1 MTTINLQQLKQRQE
15 VSQQQ
20 PPVVSGGGEVLS
32 LKDLKERNNK
42 DGVLKRLA
50 KGIISPVATI
60 AARPFQAVA
69 ELAGAS
75 STSVDEFSS
84 KISGGL
90 IAPVPHTVKDLAK
103 DVGRGIE
110 TVSLGLGGGAVKQ
123 GVQSGIRQGV
133 GAAVKQG
140 AKEGAKAGSFGGFG
154 AGLSEKGEVKDA
166 IKGAA
171 VGTAVGAGLGVVAPV
186 AIGGIKKGFGAVK
199 ESAEQVVTK
208 AKPIGEGVEA
218 IAREFGTRAKRLGER
233 TKGAFTEISERSKLI
248 KESTPKVRSLIKNN
262 VDPDI
267 IDFATKA
274 DKVTKKGLKEIVDIA
289 RKSKGLGI
297 QERPGIVAGR
307 AAGSQY
313 SLINKQKKNIG
324 KKIGEAVS
332 KLSKT
337 ERVDMGESFGKL
349 KSQLQAEGVTFKGG
363 RLTNSSF
370 NGTNFTP
377 QQRSKITELW
387 KLSTEK
393 VRNVTPKDLWKK
405 DNLFSKLQR
414 EARFEGVSDILIELP
429 DGSKKNLFNVFRD
442 VFRDTLDNV
451 SPDGIRGLNK
461 QYREYSLFVDDIE
474 NSIVKS
480 GKFET
485 GKGVDV
491 SNFAQ
496 TNLRRIMSDA
506 QSAGDFLA
514 IARKMDVQARKL
526 GFQGARPEDLISF
539 SERMKDIYPK
549 STPPTG
555 FRGGIGRGVVDAVG
569 TISEAGKAN
578 LGDKQKAIEEFF
590 DLVSKKTTKK
600 I

>member
-140 AKEGAKAGSFGGFG
+140 AK
-154 AGLSEKGEVKDA
+154 
-166 IKGAA
+166 
-171 VGTAVGAGLGVVAPV
+171 
-186 AIGGIKKGFGAVK
+186 GGIKKGFGAVK

>member
-110 TVSLGLGGGAVKQ
+110 TVALGLGGGAVKQ

-140 AKEGAKAGSFGGFG
+140 AK
-154 AGLSEKGEVKDA
+154 
-166 IKGAA
+166 
-171 VGTAVGAGLGVVAPV
+171 
-186 AIGGIKKGFGAVK
+186 GGIKKGFGAVK

-233 TKGAFTEISERSKLI
+233 TKGAFTESSERSKLI

-461 QYREYSLFVDDIE
+461 QYRDYSVFVDDIE

>member
-140 AKEGAKAGSFGGFG
+140 AK
-154 AGLSEKGEVKDA
+154 
-166 IKGAA
+166 
-171 VGTAVGAGLGVVAPV
+171 
-186 AIGGIKKGFGAVK
+186 GGIKKGFGAVK

-233 TKGAFTEISERSKLI
+233 TKGAFTESSERSKLI

-274 DKVTKKGLKEIVDIA
+274 DKVTKKGLKELVDIA

-307 AAGSQY
+307 AAESQY

>member
-140 AKEGAKAGSFGGFG
+140 AK
-154 AGLSEKGEVKDA
+154 
-166 IKGAA
+166 
-171 VGTAVGAGLGVVAPV
+171 
-186 AIGGIKKGFGAVK
+186 GGIKKGFGAVK

-307 AAGSQY
+307 AAESQY

>member
-140 AKEGAKAGSFGGFG
+140 AK
-154 AGLSEKGEVKDA
+154 
-166 IKGAA
+166 
-171 VGTAVGAGLGVVAPV
+171 
-186 AIGGIKKGFGAVK
+186 GGIKKGFGAVK

-233 TKGAFTEISERSKLI
+233 TKGAFTESSERSKLI

-307 AAGSQY
+307 AAESQY

>member
-110 TVSLGLGGGAVKQ
+110 TVALGLGGGAVKQ

-140 AKEGAKAGSFGGFG
+140 AK
-154 AGLSEKGEVKDA
+154 
-166 IKGAA
+166 
-171 VGTAVGAGLGVVAPV
+171 
-186 AIGGIKKGFGAVK
+186 GGIKKGFGAVK